1 MLLMLL
7 TAREGHQF
15 LFPSD
20 AIALKDSEPN
30 RRYFMSKEKKE
41 PIPWIGVRIST
52 DYEARK
58 WRATLK
64 ANLASQDTRQA
75 IRKIYTQLLG
85 REKLEGSRES
95 AAKTM
100 MNMLAS
106 FANSDL
112 EKNAVVGAE
121 APDGEEEGF
130 LDIIPPKQKRDETSD
145 IKSKEDINKRLK
157 SDLDEPSRNQII
169 ELLWKYKDVMGKV
182 LPGKFI
188 VKLLEHTIALDTE
201 D

>member
-1 MLLMLL
+1 
-7 TAREGHQF
+7 
-15 LFPSD
+15 
-20 AIALKDSEPN
+20 
-30 RRYFMSKEKKE
+30 MSKENKE

-52 DYEARK
+52 DYEARI

-64 ANLASQDTRQA
+64 ANLSSEDTKRA
-75 IRKIYTQLLG
+75 IWKIYTQLLG
-85 REKLEGSRES
+85 REKLEGNREI

-121 APDGEEEGF
+121 TPDGEEEAF

-145 IKSKEDINKRLK
+145 FL
-157 SDLDEPSRNQII
+157 
-169 ELLWKYKDVMGKV
+169 
-182 LPGKFI
+182 
-188 VKLLEHTIALDTE
+188 
-201 D
+201 